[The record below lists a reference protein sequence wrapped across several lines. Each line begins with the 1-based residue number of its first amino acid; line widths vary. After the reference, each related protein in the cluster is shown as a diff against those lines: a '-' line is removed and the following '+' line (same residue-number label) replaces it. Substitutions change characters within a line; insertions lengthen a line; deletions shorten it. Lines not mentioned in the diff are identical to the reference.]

1 MCESKHEEEVIHM
14 AHYLC
19 DHHAELML
27 RASEVIYEDI
37 KDERNFFFKKTGFSM
52 DEYDDCEREQI
63 VKELRL
69 SGFSVVLASLF
80 LKLKDD
86 LFDICDEMECG
97 DA

>member
-1 MCESKHEEEVIHM
+1 MTDEHEKEVIQL

-19 DHHAELML
+19 EYHEELML

-52 DEYDDCEREQI
+52 DEYDDYEREMI

-69 SGFSVVLASLF
+69 SGFTVVLASLF
-80 LKLKDD
+80 LKLKDE
-86 LFDICDEMECG
+86 LFDICDDLECD

>member
-1 MCESKHEEEVIHM
+1 MNDEHEKAVIQL

-19 DHHAELML
+19 EAHEELML

-37 KDERNFFFKKTGFSM
+37 KDERNFFFRKTGYSM
-52 DEYDDCEREQI
+52 DEYDDYEREMI

-69 SGFSVVLASLF
+69 SGFTVVLASLF

-86 LFDICDEMECG
+86 LFDICDDLECN